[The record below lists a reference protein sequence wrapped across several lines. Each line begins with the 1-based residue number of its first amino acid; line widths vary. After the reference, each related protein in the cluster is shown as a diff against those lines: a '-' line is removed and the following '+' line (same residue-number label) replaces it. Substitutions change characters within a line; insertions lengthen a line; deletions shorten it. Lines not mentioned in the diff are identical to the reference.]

1 MKWQVLRDYDAVS
14 REAADTVMEVLK
26 SNPRAVLCL
35 ATGASPTGLYRLLV
49 AAQKRQP
56 AAFAQVRVVKL
67 DEWYGLPMDHP
78 STCEA
83 YLQEHF
89 VGPLNLPRDRY
100 LAFNSKAVNPQRECA
115 RIGRALERWGGIDLA
130 ILGLG
135 VNGHLGL
142 NEPAA
147 ELMADAHVAKLTRQS
162 KQHAM
167 LKDVGALATHGL
179 TLGLGQLMKSRQIL
193 MLVSGASKRKALAQM
208 SSGRISTRVPGSLL
222 QLHPH
227 VTALCDRAAH
237 G

>member
-1 MKWQVLRDYDAVS
+1 MKWRVLRDYDAVS
-14 REAADTVMEVLK
+14 REAADMVLEVLQ

-35 ATGASPTGLYRLLV
+35 ATGASPSGMYRLMV
-49 AAQKRQP
+49 EEQKRRP
-56 AAFAQVRVVKL
+56 TVFEKLRVVKL
-67 DEWYGLPMDHP
+67 DEWYGLPMNHP

-83 YLQEHF
+83 YLQEHL
-89 VGPLNLPRDRY
+89 VGPLKLPRERY
-100 LAFNSKAVNPQRECA
+100 LAFNSKAANPQRECA

-147 ELMADAHVAKLTRQS
+147 ELMADAHVAKLTPQS

-167 LKDVGALATHGL
+167 LKDVGARATYGL
-179 TLGLGQLMKSRQIL
+179 TLGLGQLMQSRQIL

-222 QLHPH
+222 QLHPR